1 MSEREDFLSRWSR
14 LKREAESQ
22 REGKAEPRDGAA
34 PARAAEHAAAKA
46 EPAAGAEPCATPT
59 FDLTSLPAI
68 DSITADTDIRIFLQ
82 SGVPAKLTEAALRRA
97 WVTDPVIRDFIGIA
111 ENQWDF
117 TNPATIPG
125 FGPLQEMGA
134 SPGRLAQAA
143 GMIDRSV
150 SEDPT
155 RMLETYPAVDTPRSP
170 TGDPPRGDMD
180 DVPRE
185 TPTASTPR
193 VGDSGASSA
202 APGRDRVEAAQPRNL
217 CPEDTIPRRR
227 RTHGGALPR

>member
-14 LKREAESQ
+14 LKRKAESQ
-22 REGKAEPRDGAA
+22 REGKAEPRDGTA
-34 PARAAEHAAAKA
+34 PPRAAEHAAAKA

-59 FDLTSLPAI
+59 IDLTTLPAI

-97 WVTDPVIRDFIGIA
+97 WVSDPVIRDFIGIA

-125 FGPLQEMGA
+125 FGPLQETGA
-134 SPGRLAQAA
+134 SPSRLAQAT

-150 SEDPT
+150 SEDPI
-155 RMLETYPAVDTPRSP
+155 RMLETYPAADTPRSP
-170 TGDPPRGDMD
+170 TGDPPRGDIAAE
-180 DVPRE
+180 PHE

-193 VGDSGASSA
+193 EGGAGAANA
-202 APGRDRVEAAQPRNL
+202 APGRDRVEAAQP
-217 CPEDTIPRRR
+217 EDTMPRRR